1 MSVSLT
7 TVALAY
13 GKTASMSALRGV
25 GKHPAGV
32 STPTSGAFALS
43 SFLNQYPSIQ
53 PSAGVVTT
61 LAGTAGSNGSTDATG
76 SAARFNSAYGIA
88 VDSSGNVYVAD
99 FYSST
104 IRKITAAGVVTT
116 LAGTAGSNG
125 STDATGSAA
134 RFYSPRGVAVDS
146 SGNVYVA
153 DNGNNTIRKI
163 TAAGVVT
170 TLAGSPP
177 PTAAGSTD
185 ATGSAARFYLPYDV
199 AVDSSGNVYVAD
211 NGNITIRKITAAGV
225 VTTLAGLAGSNGRTD
240 ATGSAA
246 RFYYPSGVDVDSSGN
261 VYVADNGN
269 FTIRKITAAGVVTT
283 LAGTAGS
290 NGSTDATGSAARFYV
305 PLGVALDSSGNVYV
319 GDSGNF
325 TIRKIT

>member
-53 PSAGVVTT
+53 PS
-61 LAGTAGSNGSTDATG
+61 
-76 SAARFNSAYGIA
+76 
-88 VDSSGNVYVAD
+88 
-99 FYSST
+99 
-104 IRKITAAGVVTT
+104 AGVVTT

-211 NGNITIRKITAAGV
+211 NSNRTIRKITAAGV
-225 VTTLAGLAGSNGRTD
+225 VTTLAGLAGSNGSTD